1 MRDGGSGRE
10 RVIRFGVF
18 EADLDSGELRRR
30 GSTVRMQD
38 RPFRILAALIAR
50 PNEVVTRLELREAL
64 WPADTFVDFEHGL
77 DAAVNK
83 LREALGDSAAS
94 PRFVETIPRRGYR
107 FLAVPF
113 SSGVAPS
120 LTDERRRLAVLPFL
134 NATADP
140 ANEPFCEGLTHEMVV
155 RLGRLLRKSA
165 GVIATN
171 SVRRYRD
178 GDRSPDRVGRELGV
192 DWILDGTLRRLN
204 GRVWIGAQLIEVSGR
219 TLLWADSWEGE
230 SRDEF
235 ALQRQIAIEVAGSL
249 AREVLPPGV
258 DPLPAE
264 PLPES
269 RSRELYLV
277 GRHWLARRTPE
288 GFRTALGYFRDA
300 AAADSDCGAAL
311 AGIASTYVLGLE
323 YGVFQPD
330 EAIPNAKESM
340 LRALEVDPVIS
351 HAHRILGFIRHRH
364 DFDWEGAEISFL
376 HARQLDPSCADTLRQ
391 YAEFLSHVGRNDE
404 AIAAIRLAR
413 RLDPYALVLGAE
425 ECCILVNAGRA
436 EEGLRA
442 VARVHEMDP
451 DYSVAHNSHAR
462 ALLALD
468 RPDDAYAAA
477 GRALERG
484 SLVPA
489 IAATRGV
496 AAARSGRG
504 DEAQRVLGDLE
515 SSERPYVSRVHLAR
529 LHAALGRTD
538 RAVALLEEGYRRR
551 DAEITELR
559 CEPEWRVLH
568 SHPGYLALV
577 ERLAFPG

>member
-1 MRDGGSGRE
+1 
-10 RVIRFGVF
+10 
-18 EADLDSGELRRR
+18 
-30 GSTVRMQD
+30 MQD
-38 RPFRILAALIAR
+38 RPFRILAALLAR
-50 PNEVVTRLELREAL
+50 PNEVVTRQELRETL

-107 FLAVPF
+107 FLAIPF
-113 SSGVAPS
+113 SSGAAPS
-120 LTDERRRLAVLPFL
+120 LTDERRRLAVLPFA

-140 ANEPFCEGLTHEMVV
+140 ANEPFCEGLTHEMAV
-155 RLGRLLRKSA
+155 RLGRILRKSV
-165 GVIATN
+165 GVIATR
-171 SVRRYRD
+171 SVARYSV

-230 SRDEF
+230 ASDEF

-249 AREVLPPGV
+249 ARDVLPPGV
-258 DPLPAE
+258 DPLPVE
-264 PLPES
+264 PPPES

-288 GFRTALGYFRDA
+288 GFKTALGYFRDA
-300 AAADSDCGAAL
+300 VAVGSDCGPAL
-311 AGIASTYVLGLE
+311 AGIAETYVLGLQ

-330 EAIPNAKESM
+330 EAIPYAKESM
-340 LRALEVDPVIS
+340 LRALEADPLVPPG
-351 HAHRILGFIRHRH
+351 HRILGFIRHRH

-376 HARQLDPSCADTLRQ
+376 HARQLNPSCTYTLHQ

-404 AIAAIRLAR
+404 AVAAIRLAR
-413 RLDPYALVLGAE
+413 RLDPHALVLGAE
-425 ECCILVNAGRA
+425 ECSILVNAGRP

-442 VARVHEMDP
+442 VGQVHEMDP
-451 DYSVAHNSHAR
+451 AYPVAHNSHAR
-462 ALLALD
+462 ALLALA
-468 RPDDAYAAA
+468 RPNDAYAAA
-477 GRALERG
+477 GRGLEHG
-484 SLVPA
+484 SLIPA
-489 IAATRGV
+489 IQATRGV
-496 AAARSGRG
+496 AAARSGRA
-504 DEAQRVLGDLE
+504 DEARRVVGDLE
-515 SSERPYVSRVHLAR
+515 ASERPYVSRVHLAR

-538 RAVALLEEGYRRR
+538 RAVSFLEEGYRRR

-559 CEPEWRVLH
+559 CDPEWLVLH
-568 SHPGYLALV
+568 DHPGFQSLIK
-577 ERLAFPG
+577 RLGFPN

>member
-1 MRDGGSGRE
+1 MRDGVSGRE

-30 GSTVRMQD
+30 GSRVRMQD

-50 PNEVVTRLELREAL
+50 PNEVVTRQELRETL

-83 LREALGDSAAS
+83 LRQALGDSAAS

-113 SSGVAPS
+113 SSGSAPS
-120 LTDERRRLAVLPFL
+120 LADERRRLAVLPFS

-165 GVIATN
+165 GVIATR
-171 SVRRYRD
+171 SVARYSG
-178 GDRSPDRVGRELGV
+178 GDRSPERVGRELGV

-230 SRDEF
+230 ASDEF

-249 AREVLPPGV
+249 ARDVLPPGV

-264 PLPES
+264 PPPES

-288 GFRTALGYFRDA
+288 GFKTALGYFRDA
-300 AAADSDCGAAL
+300 VAAGSDCGPAL
-311 AGIASTYVLGLE
+311 AGIAETYVLGLE

-330 EAIPNAKESM
+330 EAIPCAKESM
-340 LRALEVDPVIS
+340 LRALEVDPLVP
-351 HAHRILGFIRHRH
+351 AGHRILGFIRHRH

-376 HARQLDPSCADTLRQ
+376 HARQLNPSCSYTLHQ

-404 AIAAIRLAR
+404 AVAAIRLAR
-413 RLDPYALVLGAE
+413 RLDPHALVLGAE
-425 ECCILVNAGRA
+425 ECSILVNAGRP

-442 VARVHEMDP
+442 VGQVHEMDP
-451 DYSVAHNSHAR
+451 GYPVAYNSHAR
-462 ALLALD
+462 ALLALA

-477 GRALERG
+477 GRGLERG
-484 SLVPA
+484 SLIPA
-489 IAATRGV
+489 IQATRGV
-496 AAARSGRG
+496 AAARSGRA
-504 DEAQRVLGDLE
+504 DEARRVVGDLE
-515 SSERPYVSRVHLAR
+515 ASERPYVSRVHLAR

-538 RAVALLEEGYRRR
+538 RAVSLLEEGYRRR

-559 CEPEWRVLH
+559 CDPEWLVLH
-568 SHPGYLALV
+568 DHPGFQSLV
-577 ERLAFPG
+577 ERLGFPN